1 MNTTNDET
9 EFTNES
15 FESEFEKLYE
25 ESFKEPREGELVTG
39 TIVKVT
45 NDSVVVD
52 IGCKSEG
59 LVPLREFVGPDEKH
73 TLEIGQELT
82 VLLERWEDEMGY
94 VVLSKIKADQLKIW
108 DELIEI
114 YDNDNTIDGEV
125 VKCVKGGFH
134 VDISG
139 LIAFLPN
146 SQADLRPVRD
156 PETLLGS
163 KLTFKVLK
171 YNRRKNNVIISR
183 RVLLE
188 KERESVRKET
198 LATMEEGL
206 IVDGIVK
213 NITDYGAFLDLGGVD
228 GLVHLSDLSWGKVTH
243 PSQIVKIGDTIKV
256 KVLKFDKEENKISL
270 GLKQTRQDPWQAAPE
285 NYPIGTKV
293 HGKVVNLTDYGAF
306 VEVEQGLEGLIHIS
320 EMSWTKIRHPSQ
332 KLKVGQEID
341 VVVLDMDTAAKRLS
355 LGLKQVEVNPW
366 DELADK
372 YPAGSKVTGIVKN
385 ITDFGMFVGIEA
397 GIDGLV
403 HISDLSWKK
412 VKNPSEVFKKG
423 QEVEAIVL
431 NIDKKNHRFSLSTK
445 VLEKNPW
452 DKVEDRYNP
461 GMIIQ
466 GKITSVADFGAF
478 VELEEGLEGLVHISE
493 LNRGQ
498 QKGTGVN
505 IGDIIEVEILNV
517 NPDEKKIGLSIRQ
530 IVETAKVNEPTATE
544 EEATPESC
552 EAAPAADEAVSAT
565 VETEQDATTAS
576 PENAETSEADISE
589 EAAATDDNEL
599 NPEHI

>member
-1 MNTTNDET
+1 MNVVNDET
-9 EFTNES
+9 ECTNES

-25 ESFKEPREGELVTG
+25 ESFKEPQEGELVTG
-39 TIVKVT
+39 TVVKVT

-59 LVPLREFVGPDEKH
+59 IVPLQEFTNTDNEH
-73 TLEIGQELT
+73 TVEVGQELT
-82 VLLERWEDEMGY
+82 VLLERWEDDMGY
-94 VVLSKIKADQLKIW
+94 VVLSKIKADQLKVW
-108 DELIEI
+108 DELIEVH
-114 YDNDNTIDGEV
+114 DNDTTIDGVV

-134 VDISG
+134 VDIVG

-156 PETLLGS
+156 PESLLGS
-163 KLTFKVLK
+163 KLTFKILK

-188 KERESVRKET
+188 KERESIRTET
-198 LATMEEGL
+198 LANMEEGL

-243 PSQIVKIGDTIKV
+243 PSQVVKIGDTIKV
-256 KVLKFDKEENKISL
+256 KVLKYDKEDNKISL
-270 GLKQTRQDPWQAAPE
+270 GLKQTRPDPWQAAPE

-293 HGKVVNLTDYGAF
+293 NGKVVNLTDYGAF

-332 KLKVGQEID
+332 KLKVGQEIE
-341 VVVLDMDTAAKRLS
+341 VVVLDMDTTAKRLS

-372 YPAGSKVTGIVKN
+372 YPPGSKVTGVVKN
-385 ITDFGMFVGIEA
+385 ITDFGMFVGVEA

-423 QEVEAIVL
+423 QEVEAVVL

-452 DKVEDRYNP
+452 DKVEERYNL
-461 GMIIQ
+461 GMIIE
-466 GKITSVADFGAF
+466 GKITSIADFGAF

-498 QKGTGVN
+498 QKGTGIN
-505 IGDIIEVEILNV
+505 LGDMVEVEILNV

-530 IVETAKVNEPTATE
+530 ILKTVEAVAEAVADADQTAEAVESAEKADAVSEPTDADQTANADAVSEATDADQAANAVEPEPTA
-544 EEATPESC
+544 
-552 EAAPAADEAVSAT
+552 
-565 VETEQDATTAS
+565 
-576 PENAETSEADISE
+576 
-589 EAAATDDNEL
+589 
-599 NPEHI
+599 